1 MLEKYDY
8 STKLELSEGIRNNVT
23 SGITVEQFFTM
34 KETCIELLD
43 KEKPMKPINQYPIDF
58 GLGNY
63 GDCRICNYG
72 VNYQQN
78 YCDNC
83 GQALDWSEEE

>member
-1 MLEKYDY
+1 MNKYQKAFEWINSFQDNWGRVDIEWGAVDEIR
-8 STKLELSEGIRNNVT
+8 ELV
-23 SGITVEQFFTM
+23 
-34 KETCIELLD
+34 D
-43 KEKPMKPINQYPIDF
+43 KATPMKPINQYLIDF

-83 GQALDWSEEE
+83 GQALDWNNDG